1 MSSPTVRSKK
11 LMEKEHYTVAIVE
24 KWNPHA
30 KIRQDLFGFLDLLC
44 VKDSDDRRGVVGVQ
58 TTSASNMASR
68 RKKIREHINY
78 LAVEGAGIRIELHG
92 WEKKGRFW
100 ECKREVLNP

>member
-1 MSSPTVRSKK
+1 
-11 LMEKEHYTVAIVE
+11 MEGEGYTVAIVE
-24 KWNPHA
+24 KWNSFA

-44 VKDSDDRRGVVGVQ
+44 VKDTEDRRGVVGVQ
-58 TTSASNMASR
+58 TTSASNMAAR
-68 RKKIREHINY
+68 RKKIMEHVHY

-100 ECKREVLNP
+100 QCKREVINS